1 MNQPASLPEIP
12 APRTDS
18 APVLRVATLAE
29 AHEVAAF
36 LLQPNQFGTPLTPG
50 ERDDFQNA
58 PITSI
63 VQQHEIFWYLLNNPH
78 QIIAAALGIRLH
90 ANRTGIFQVIAF
102 AVHRTSRHQGLGRR
116 LLNHA
121 LCTISD
127 LKGRGLLFDTSAH
140 ASYLP
145 IQRLLTAMQFDLV
158 GRFPGFY
165 YPGEDA
171 LWYYRALE
179 LPYTL

>member
-1 MNQPASLPEIP
+1 MTTASPI
-12 APRTDS
+12 
-18 APVLRVATLAE
+18 LRVSTLTE
-29 AHEVAAF
+29 AHEVASF
-36 LLQPNQFGTPLTPG
+36 LLQPKQFGTPLTPG

-58 PITSI
+58 PVTSI
-63 VQQHEIFWYLLNNPH
+63 GQEQEIFWFLRTPH
-78 QIIAAALGIRLH
+78 QAIAAAIGIRLH
-90 ANRTGIFQVIAF
+90 ANRTGIYQIIAF
-102 AVHRTSRHQGLGRR
+102 AVHRNSRHHGLGRR

-121 LCTISD
+121 LCAISD

-145 IQRLLTAMQFDLV
+145 MQRLLAAMQFDLV

-179 LPYTL
+179 LLSTP